1 MTPRATVIIPT
12 FNHGPLVRLAVESVL
27 RQSEPRLE
35 VIIIGDGATPE
46 TAAAA
51 SAAADAD
58 DRVRFAP
65 FPKGESKGERQR
77 YAVLQEA
84 RGDVVCYLSDDDL
97 WTTDHVATMLDL
109 LGPGGA
115 DFAMTLQVRPLP
127 AGGLGLGP
135 PGYVDLARPLH
146 RRLCAQPTSGF
157 ANGLSCV
164 AHTLAFYRSLPYGWR
179 PAPPGLASDAW
190 MWQQCLTEPRVR
202 AISRCRATAL
212 HLHSPPRRYWPLE
225 RRLAEMQQCAD
236 TLFRGGW
243 DADLRRLERE
253 CSHWRSGMGV
263 VQWGWSQLHRSPT
276 VGFPLMQLAKGV
288 FNRPAP

>member
-12 FNHGPLVRLAVESVL
+12 FNHGPLLRLAVESVL

-35 VIIIGDGATPE
+35 VIIVGDGATPE
-46 TAAAA
+46 TVAAA
-51 SAAADAD
+51 SAAADVD
-58 DRVRFAP
+58 ERVRFAP

-77 YAVLQEA
+77 HLVLQEA
-84 RGDVVCYLSDDDL
+84 RGEIVCYLCDDDL
-97 WTTDHVATMLDL
+97 WTRDHVVTMLEL
-109 LGPGGA
+109 LGPGRA

-164 AHTLAFYRSLPYGWR
+164 AHTLACYRSLPYGWR
-179 PAPPGLASDAW
+179 PAPSGLASDAW
-190 MWQQCLTEPRVR
+190 MWQQWLTEPRVR

-225 RRLAEMQQCAD
+225 RRLAEMQHCAD

-253 CSHWRSGMGV
+253 CSHWRPGMGV
-263 VQWGWSQLHRSPT
+263 VQWGWSQLHRSGT
-276 VGFPLMQLAKGV
+276 LGVPLMQLAKAV